1 MIDYSKYS
9 IQVNRV
15 IDGDSLD
22 IDIILGFGIVLQ
34 NRRLRL
40 EGVDTPE
47 LRTSDE
53 EEKQFGLRAKSF
65 VVDWC
70 SNRDLY
76 VVVKNNGDEYD
87 KFGRILGQIQDNEGN
102 NLVTDIITNYHGVA
116 YKGQN
121 KNEIRKAHMDNRTKL
136 FTI

>member
-1 MIDYSKYS
+1 MNTKKYS
-9 IQVNRV
+9 IQLNRV

-22 IDIILGFGIVLQ
+22 IDIDLGFGIVLQ

-70 SNRDLY
+70 SKRNLNL
-76 VVVKNNGDEYD
+76 VVKNHGDEYD
-87 KFGRILGQIQDNEGN
+87 KFGRILGQVEDNEGN
-102 NLVTDIITNYHGVA
+102 NLVTDIISNYHGVA
-116 YKGQN
+116 YHGQN
-121 KNEIRKAHMDNRTKL
+121 KADIRKAHMNNRAKL

>member
-1 MIDYSKYS
+1 MNTKKYS
-9 IQVNRV
+9 IQLNRV

-22 IDIILGFGIVLQ
+22 IDINLGFGIVLQ

-70 SNRDLY
+70 TQRELVLVMNTDS
-76 VVVKNNGDEYD
+76 DEQD
-87 KFGRILGQIQDNEGN
+87 KFGRILGQIEDNVGK
-102 NLVTDIITNYHGVA
+102 NLVSDIITNYHGVA
-116 YKGQN
+116 YHGQN
-121 KNEIRKAHMDNRTKL
+121 KADIRKAHMNNRTKL